1 MGLTGSDIVTQHTK
15 TINLSNMRALI
26 ALSFK
31 LNTQR
36 GCDLQLNSNSN
47 QRDTSY
53 TQIVNPITLRI
64 YVKVDLNLGVVYN
77 EGSHIV
83 TLHINKRF

>member
-1 MGLTGSDIVTQHTK
+1 
-15 TINLSNMRALI
+15 MRALI

-36 GCDLQLNSNSN
+36 GCDLQLNSKRN

-53 TQIVNPITLRI
+53 IQIVNPKTLRI
-64 YVKVDLNLGVVYN
+64 YVKVDLNLGVVYS